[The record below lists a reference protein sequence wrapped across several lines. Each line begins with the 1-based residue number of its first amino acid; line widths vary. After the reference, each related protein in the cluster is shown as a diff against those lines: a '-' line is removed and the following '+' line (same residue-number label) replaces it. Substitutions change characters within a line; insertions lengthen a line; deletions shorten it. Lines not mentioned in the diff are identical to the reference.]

1 MIFRIQKNKEN
12 PYVMVNKHCIMD
24 SNLSAKATGI
34 LIYLL
39 SRPDNWQIYEI
50 EICKHF
56 TDGRASIRSGVKEL
70 ITAGYIHRTQ
80 TRGENGKFKNYIYS
94 VHEQPVEKDPLVNSL
109 LILCDSP
116 MSENRTSVGSADT
129 IGEKKKTFLKGVD
142 IIGKKNKKKRK
153 ALSGKKAG
161 KGIGIIGKKS
171 EVFDNDAMSAYPFID
186 KFKTM

>member
-12 PYVMVNKHCIMD
+12 PYVMVNKHCLMD
-24 SNLSAKATGI
+24 SKLSAKATGI
-34 LIYLL
+34 LVYLL
-39 SRPDNWQIYEI
+39 SRPDNWQIYEV

-70 ITAGYIHRTQ
+70 ITAGYIHRVQ

-94 VHEQPVEKDPLVNSL
+94 VYEQPVKKSPLLNSL
-109 LILCDSP
+109 LMLCDSP
-116 MSENRTSVGSADT
+116 MSGNRTSVGSTD
-129 IGEKKKTFLKGVD
+129 IIRKKEKPFLEGID
-142 IIGKKNKKKRK
+142 IIGKKNKKKSK
-153 ALSGKKAG
+153 AFSGGKAG
-161 KGIGIIGKKS
+161 KDVGIIGKKG